1 MYLVIEFQSLS
12 FYVLAS
18 FKRSSEFSTE
28 AGLKYFVLG
37 AFASAFLLFG
47 SSLIYGLT
55 GLTNFSDFNILF
67 SGFIFDNSFLTSGM
81 FIGLIFLTSALFFK
95 LSSAPFHM
103 WSPDVYEGSP
113 TSTTSFF
120 SIFPKLAILTLLI
133 RIFSITF
140 YDFFPI

>member
-1 MYLVIEFQSLS
+1 MYLVIELQSLS

-47 SSLIYGLT
+47 SSLIYGVT

-67 SGFIFDNSFLTSGM
+67 SGFLIENTFLLFGIFS
-81 FIGLIFLTSALFFK
+81 GLILLISALFFK
-95 LSSAPFHM
+95 LSAAPFHM
-103 WSPDVYEGSP
+103 
-113 TSTTSFF
+113 
-120 SIFPKLAILTLLI
+120 
-133 RIFSITF
+133 
-140 YDFFPI
+140 